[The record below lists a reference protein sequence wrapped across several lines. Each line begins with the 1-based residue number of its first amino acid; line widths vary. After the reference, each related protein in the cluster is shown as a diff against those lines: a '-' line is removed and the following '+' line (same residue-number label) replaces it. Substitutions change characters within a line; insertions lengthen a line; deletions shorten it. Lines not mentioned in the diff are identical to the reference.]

1 MDNKILLLKID
12 NLIEGNIVKRPS
24 KLIKSPY
31 VADINKGDDDD
42 INKTI
47 LGHCPSLGCCGL
59 ADNGA
64 TILMALSCPKKPSKD
79 GEKLKCSYTVYLS
92 ILKEK
97 NETIIIGIHP
107 KLGEKLVH
115 SSITNNC
122 LSLLKD
128 VKELKT
134 ETKVFIENHVDSRFD
149 FSGIDCN
156 GKKFILEVKS
166 VPLADY
172 EDITSKERKN
182 RNYDDRLYN
191 TKIAYFPDGYRKKTT
206 DTISPRALKHIKELT
221 YLKQTQDIRTI
232 MCYIIQRTDVSS
244 FQPSFIDPI
253 YREAFFDAV
262 NAGVEIITLV
272 VSWNS
277 NGEAYFIMDNLPINF
292 I

>member
-1 MDNKILLLKID
+1 MADKILLLKID

-31 VADINKGDDDD
+31 VADINKRD
-42 INKTI
+42 NETI

-59 ADNGA
+59 ADNNA
-64 TILMALSCPKKPSKD
+64 TILMALSCPKKSKD
-79 GEKLKCSYTVYLS
+79 EKLKCSYTVYLS
-92 ILKEK
+92 IFKEK

-115 SSITNNC
+115 SAITNNC

-182 RNYDDRLYN
+182 KNYDDRSYN

-232 MCYIIQRTDVSS
+232 MCYIIQRNDVSS

-253 YREAFFDAV
+253 YREAFFEGV

-277 NGEAYFIMDNLPINF
+277 NGEAYFVRDDLPINNF
-292 I
+292 ELK

>member
-1 MDNKILLLKID
+1 MADKVLLLKIN
-12 NLIEGNIVKRPS
+12 NLIEGTIVKRPS

-31 VADINKGDDDD
+31 VADINKGDSDD
-42 INKTI
+42 INETI

-59 ADNGA
+59 VDNGS
-64 TILMALSCPKKPSKD
+64 TILMALSCPKKPSLD
-79 GEKLKCSYTVYLS
+79 GEKLKCSYTVYFSLY
-92 ILKEK
+92 KEK

-115 SSITNNC
+115 SAISNNC

-128 VKELKT
+128 VKELKA

-182 RNYDDRLYN
+182 KNYDDRLYN

-253 YREAFFDAV
+253 YREAFFEAV

-272 VSWNS
+272 VSWNL
-277 NGEAYFIMDNLPINF
+277 NGEAYFVMDNLPINF

>member
-31 VADINKGDDDD
+31 VADINKGDGDD
-42 INKTI
+42 INETI

-59 ADNGA
+59 ADNGS
-64 TILMALSCPKKPSKD
+64 TILMALSCPKKPSLD
-79 GEKLKCSYTVYLS
+79 REKLKCSYTVYFSLY
-92 ILKEK
+92 KEK

-115 SSITNNC
+115 SAITNNC

-128 VKELKT
+128 VKELKA

-182 RNYDDRLYN
+182 KNYDDRLYN

-232 MCYIIQRTDVSS
+232 MCYIIQRSDVSS

-277 NGEAYFIMDNLPINF
+277 NGEAYFVMDNLPINF

>member
-1 MDNKILLLKID
+1 MVDKVLLLKID

-31 VADINKGDDDD
+31 VADINKDGDD
-42 INKTI
+42 INTTI

-59 ADNGA
+59 ADNNA
-64 TILMALSCPKKPSKD
+64 TILMTLSCPKKSSKD

-97 NETIIIGIHP
+97 SETIIIGIHP

-115 SSITNNC
+115 SAITNNC

-128 VKELKT
+128 VKELKA

-149 FSGIDCN
+149 FSGVDCN

-182 RNYDDRLYN
+182 KNYDDKAYN

-232 MCYIIQRTDVSS
+232 MCYTIQRNDVSS

-253 YREAFFDAV
+253 YREAFFEGV

-277 NGEAYFIMDNLPINF
+277 NGEAYFVMDNLPINF

>member
-1 MDNKILLLKID
+1 MNDNKILLLKID
-12 NLIEGNIVKRPS
+12 NLIQGSIVKRPS

-31 VADINKGDDDD
+31 VADIKKEN
-42 INKTI
+42 NETI

-59 ADNGA
+59 ADNGT
-64 TILMALSCPKKPSKD
+64 TILMALSCPKKLPK
-79 GEKLKCSYTVYLS
+79 EKLKCSYTVYLS
-92 ILKEK
+92 IYEEK
-97 NETIIIGIHP
+97 NEKIIIGIHP

-115 SSITNNC
+115 SAITNNC

-128 VKELKT
+128 VKELKA

-182 RNYDDRLYN
+182 KNYDNRAYN
-191 TKIAYFPDGYRKKTT
+191 TKIAYFPDGYRKKKT

-221 YLKQTQDIRTI
+221 YLKQTHDIRTI
-232 MCYIIQRTDVSS
+232 MCYIIQRNDVSS
-244 FQPSFIDPI
+244 FQPSFLDNT
-253 YREAFFDAV
+253 YREAFFSAV

-272 VSWNS
+272 VSWNE
-277 NGEAYFIMDNLPINF
+277 NGEAYFVKDNLPINF
-292 I
+292 

>member
-1 MDNKILLLKID
+1 MEDKFLLLKLD

-31 VADINKGDDDD
+31 VADINKGDGDD

-64 TILMALSCPKKPSKD
+64 TILMALSCPKKTSKD
-79 GEKLKCSYTVYLS
+79 EEKLKCSYTVYLS

-107 KLGEKLVH
+107 KLGEKLVK
-115 SSITNNC
+115 SAITNNC

-128 VKELKT
+128 VKELKA
-134 ETKVFIENHVDSRFD
+134 ETKIFIENHVDSRFD

-172 EDITSKERKN
+172 EDITAKERKN
-182 RNYDDRLYN
+182 KNYDDRIYN

-221 YLKQTQDIRTI
+221 YLKKTQDIRTI
-232 MCYIIQRTDVSS
+232 MCYIIQRSDVSS
-244 FQPSFIDPI
+244 FQPSFIDPV
-253 YREAFFDAV
+253 YRDAFFTAV
-262 NAGVEIITLV
+262 NTGVEIITLV
-272 VSWNS
+272 VSWNL
-277 NGEAYFIMDNLPINF
+277 NGEAYFVRDDLPINF
-292 I
+292 